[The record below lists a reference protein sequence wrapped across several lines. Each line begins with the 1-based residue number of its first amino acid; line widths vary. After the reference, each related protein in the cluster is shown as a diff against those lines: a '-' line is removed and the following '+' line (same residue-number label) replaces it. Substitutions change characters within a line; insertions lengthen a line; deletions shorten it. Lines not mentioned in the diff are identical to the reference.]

1 MALLDRIRAWLGSER
16 ATERERDIEEAEE
29 LRRDP
34 GLRDVVE
41 ERDELGG
48 TQPGLGIGG
57 RPYEPEARR
66 EEFEE

>member
-1 MALLDRIRAWLGSER
+1 MSLLNRIRAWLGAEREKER
-16 ATERERDIEEAEE
+16 AEEIEEAEE